1 MFMSDTHIGPDM
13 RVRWHGHSCFEF
25 GDGDVTVVVDPHD
38 GRSIGIRPPSVTAD
52 VVLMTHNHY
61 DHNAVR
67 VVKGNHTDFL
77 SVEGEFSAK
86 GLTFEGLHTF
96 HDAVGGS
103 ERGDNIMYLFEMDE
117 ITVCHCGDLGCMPD
131 PGVLDRIRGVDMLF
145 VPTGEVFTM
154 PLPEVRA
161 FLEAV
166 NPNVIVPM
174 HYRVGGLS
182 IPITPLDE
190 FLDMIPDEAVDYIGN
205 EIDVSRDD
213 IDGMKQCWVFDR

>member
-1 MFMSDTHIGPDM
+1 M

-25 GDGDVTVVVDPHD
+25 GDGDITVVVDPHD
-38 GRSIGIRPPSVTAD
+38 GRSIGIKPPAVSAD

-67 VVKGNHTDFL
+67 VVKGNHKDFMMTL
-77 SVEGEFSAK
+77 GDFDACGLRVTGFPSFHDRVEGR
-86 GLTFEGLHTF
+86 
-96 HDAVGGS
+96 
-103 ERGDNIMYLFEMDE
+103 ERGPNVIYFFEMDG
-117 ITVCHCGDLGCMPD
+117 ITVCHCGDIGCRPD
-131 PGVLDRIRGVDMLF
+131 DDILDRIRGVDMLF

-154 PLPEVRA
+154 PLPEIRCV
-161 FLEAV
+161 LEAV

-182 IPITPLDE
+182 IPRTPLDE
-190 FLDMIPDEAVDYIGN
+190 FLDMIPEDAVDYMGN
-205 EIDVSRDD
+205 EVDVSRED